1 MMNKNDKLKRL
12 KTVQSRLEG
21 DLDFFV
27 KMELKD
33 EELSLK
39 RELGLI
45 TPPKQGE
52 DCISCSG

>member
-1 MMNKNDKLKRL
+1 MNKSDKLERL
-12 KTVQSRLEG
+12 KAIQERLKG

-39 RELGLI
+39 KELGLI

>member
-1 MMNKNDKLKRL
+1 MNKNDKLKRL
-12 KTVQSRLEG
+12 KEIQDRLKS
-21 DLDFFV
+21 DLDIFV

-45 TPPKQGE
+45 VPPKQGE